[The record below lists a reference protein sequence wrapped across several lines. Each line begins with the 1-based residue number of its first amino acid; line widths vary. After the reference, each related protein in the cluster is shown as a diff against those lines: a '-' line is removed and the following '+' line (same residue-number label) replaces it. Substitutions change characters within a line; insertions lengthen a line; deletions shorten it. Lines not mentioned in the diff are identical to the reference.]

1 MRSLISDLLKPCNS
15 NGNATL
21 SYTVREDNRLKCWK
35 IMPISLRALRKS
47 DLLSVVKSVP
57 LTITEPDV
65 GASSILMHRINVDL
79 PAPD

>member
-1 MRSLISDLLKPCNS
+1 
-15 NGNATL
+15 
-21 SYTVREDNRLKCWK
+21 
-35 IMPISLRALRKS
+35 MPISLRALRKS

-65 GASSILMHRINVDL
+65 GASSMLMHRINVDL